1 MSGFSIDWLDL
12 REPADRHAR
21 NQDLLASALAW
32 LLSDPRTGSVPLAVD
47 LGAGTG
53 STLRAV
59 SQYLSGH
66 HDNAS
71 SSNEPVPDVT
81 KPGAPQSAFAWRL
94 VDHDPVLLA
103 EAARRHGEQWRLE
116 TCQADFGQPGI
127 LPLKDARL
135 VTASALFDLVSAGF
149 VDSLVDALE
158 AQATSPEAQATS
170 PEKRTAG
177 VYAALTYDG
186 RTTWTPAHP
195 LDDEV
200 LQAFNRD
207 QRRDKGMGPALGPD
221 ATSTMVSVFER
232 AGFKVTTGSS
242 PWKLTGA
249 DSVMLTALIS
259 GIYDAVRQDPA
270 LDQKAL
276 EDWRQFRQQ
285 HVATGTCEVGHQDF
299 LALPA
304 T

>member
-32 LLSDPRTGSVPLAVD
+32 LLSDPSTGSAPLAVD

-66 HDNAS
+66 RGNAS

-116 TCQADFGQPGI
+116 TCQVDFGQPGI

-149 VDSLVDALE
+149 VDSLVDALV
-158 AQATSPEAQATS
+158 AQATSP
-170 PEKRTAG
+170 KKGTAG
-177 VYAALTYDG
+177 VYVRSTTMAEPVG
-186 RTTWTPAHP
+186 RRRTRWTAKCYRPSI
-195 LDDEV
+195 
-200 LQAFNRD
+200 
-207 QRRDKGMGPALGPD
+207 
-221 ATSTMVSVFER
+221 ATSAATREWAQPWAPMPLAQWSQFLNER
-232 AGFKVTTGSS
+232 D
-242 PWKLTGA
+242 L
-249 DSVMLTALIS
+249 
-259 GIYDAVRQDPA
+259 R
-270 LDQKAL
+270 
-276 EDWRQFRQQ
+276 
-285 HVATGTCEVGHQDF
+285 
-299 LALPA
+299 
-304 T
+304 

>member
-21 NQDLLASALAW
+21 NQDLLADALTW
-32 LLSDPRTGSVPLAVD
+32 LLSGTGTAPLAVD

-59 SQYLSGH
+59 SQYLPAH
-66 HDNAS
+66 RDNGTGS
-71 SSNEPVPDVT
+71 HEQVPDAT
-81 KPGAPQSAFAWRL
+81 EPDAPQAAVTWRL

-103 EAARRHGEQWRLE
+103 EAARRHGGQWQLE
-116 TCQADFGQPGI
+116 TCRADFGQPGT
-127 LPLKDARL
+127 LPLQNARM

-149 VDSLVDALE
+149 VDSLVDALQ
-158 AQATSPEAQATS
+158 AQATLPG
-170 PEKRTAG
+170 KVTAA
-177 VYAALTYDG
+177 VYAALNYDG
-186 RTTWTPAHP
+186 RTSWTPPHP
-195 LDDEV
+195 LDNEV
-200 LQAFNRD
+200 LKAFNRD

-221 ATSTMVSVFER
+221 ATTAMTAAFER
-232 AGFKVTTGSS
+232 AGFKVTTGNS
-242 PWKLTGA
+242 PWKLTGE
-249 DSVMLTALIS
+249 DSAMLAALIS

-276 EDWRQFRQQ
+276 EEWRQFREQ

-299 LALPA
+299 LALPVS
-304 T
+304 